1 MDLSKL
7 KEPFPAEDIEWRL
20 QSCGSN
26 SRGIYAICLAYVTN
40 RAICNRLDEVVGP
53 ENWKNEFIKGPDGGV
68 LCGLSIKVD
77 GEFITKWDGAENT
90 DIEGV
95 KGGLSGAM
103 KRSASTGWGIGR
115 YLYNLEENFATVLP
129 EDAKEKAYFGK
140 TKDGKKF
147 KWLPPE
153 LPSWA
158 LPGGEGKPPRNS
170 KPTSKQSSKTEEKKE
185 EPKLSKE
192 EIKKRCE
199 DIKGQLI
206 TYEDIVPKESWKDI
220 DAAVKVATEESLSY
234 LKQMLNWASSKSKK
248 AS

>member
-20 QSCGSN
+20 QSCDKSKNGSV
-26 SRGIYAICLAYVTN
+26 YAICLAYVTN

-53 ENWKNEFIKGPDGGV
+53 ENWKNEFITGPNGGI

-77 GEFITKWDGAENT
+77 GEWITKFDGAENT
-90 DIEGV
+90 NIEPV

-115 YLYNLEENFATVLP
+115 YLYYLDEGFAKILP
-129 EDAKEKAYFGK
+129 ENSKEGLYGK
-140 TKDGKKF
+140 TKDGTKF

-153 LPSWA
+153 LPDWA
-158 LPGGEGKPPRNS
+158 LPNGSGKPPA
-170 KPTSKQSSKTEEKKE
+170 KTSKSSSKSSPTPPSEEDKKKCE
-185 EPKLSKE
+185 ELKSKLM
-192 EIKKRCE
+192 
-199 DIKGQLI
+199 D
-206 TYEDIVPKESWKDI
+206 YEDVIPKDSWKDI
-220 DAAVKVATEESLSY
+220 EAAIQVATPESIAFLN
-234 LKQMLNWASSKSKK
+234 QMLSWACKEARNK